1 MPVTVL
7 LQDPRR
13 LVLEGVA
20 ALLEDAEDAEVVLAV
35 TDPAAV
41 SAPDVPAAD
50 VAVVSLETDERVLLR
65 TLRALRRRRSDI
77 RVVGTFRHS
86 VWSAS
91 GAEAYRHLSAVVAQ
105 EEGAAP
111 LLAAI
116 RGEGAAPTI
125 WRFRERACRPRP
137 PALTPR
143 ELDVL
148 RLLADGCSA
157 QEASVEMQIS
167 RKTVENYKQR
177 VFSKLGVQSQ
187 AHAVSTAMRMGALPA
202 LPTSLSG

>member
-125 WRFRERACRPRP
+125 WRFR
-137 PALTPR
+137 
-143 ELDVL
+143 V